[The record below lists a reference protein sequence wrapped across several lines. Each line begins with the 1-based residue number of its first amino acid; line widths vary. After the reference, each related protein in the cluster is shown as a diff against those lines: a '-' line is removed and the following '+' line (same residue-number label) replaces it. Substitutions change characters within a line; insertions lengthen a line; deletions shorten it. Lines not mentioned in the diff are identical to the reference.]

1 MIRAPT
7 TSLGSS
13 EPDLYQPSLPLFLT
27 SVDST
32 ISVLKLPFNNSTHTA
47 VALCLPAWPPLHTH
61 SNARKPIP
69 FISLLHSSH
78 HTPGC
83 TLSSDSQVFCSL
95 SAISP
100 LPTIFPGINTSKFLS
115 KQTPS
120 TPFRINAYE
129 KHRERVVIVNRKK
142 EPPASGSGPHQCQ
155 QGARILVTIANHASG
170 ISPAGSAV
178 NKGAAQETSDGL
190 RQPSRTIG
198 PRPSGSQTPS
208 QARTCRLMHVVEVR
222 SQA

>member
-78 HTPGC
+78 HTPGLYPFIR
-83 TLSSDSQVFCSL
+83 LSSFLL
-95 SAISP
+95 SFRNIATPYYLPWNQHFQISIKTNAFNP
-100 LPTIFPGINTSKFLS
+100 L
-115 KQTPS
+115 
-120 TPFRINAYE
+120 
-129 KHRERVVIVNRKK
+129 
-142 EPPASGSGPHQCQ
+142 
-155 QGARILVTIANHASG
+155 
-170 ISPAGSAV
+170 
-178 NKGAAQETSDGL
+178 
-190 RQPSRTIG
+190 
-198 PRPSGSQTPS
+198 
-208 QARTCRLMHVVEVR
+208 
-222 SQA
+222 